1 MAKGDDG
8 FRQGRQGAFHR
19 EGGAV
24 ASAREEFLRALLAIE
39 DLGFTWNEGGPL
51 ESLERRRDM
60 DFQGFSKIILVAV
73 WRVDVGRLAGDF
85 TAVQPRDNRGFDQD
99 SRRASCE

>member
-24 ASAREEFLRALLAIE
+24 ASAREELLRALLAIE

-73 WRVDVGRLAGDF
+73 WRVDERKSWADRCGETGRRFHSSSAK
-85 TAVQPRDNRGFDQD
+85 R
-99 SRRASCE
+99 